1 MQTQTSTEPKLGYA
15 DALLAAKQWLVE
27 SERGSLEVPSD
38 RGFIQWYAYNARR
51 YTIESAWGYYWWG
64 VSASAALVLR
74 PEEGEVPS
82 PSVRREG
89 LLHSPDEQGRE
100 TVPTPPSHS
109 IPKGVILYV

>member
-1 MQTQTSTEPKLGYA
+1 MQTTTTEPKLDYA
-15 DALLAAKQWLVE
+15 DALSAASKWLMGKTSNFADPSPADLA
-27 SERGSLEVPSD
+27 
-38 RGFIQWYAYNARR
+38 FISWYAQAGRR
-51 YTIESAWGYYWWG
+51 YTINSAWNYYWWG
-64 VSASAALVLR
+64 KNAKLVLR

-109 IPKGVILYV
+109 IPKGVILYA